1 MAYHTSFD
9 QSNKADWAFDVTAT
23 DAETGEAIDFTGAE
37 VAFMVKDQSRCTV
50 LSATTDA
57 DDGITISTTTISV
70 RFDDSDMNGICA
82 GSYNVG
88 MIYRLNDETAQIF
101 TGTVTIFDGVAT
113 L

>member
-1 MAYHTSFD
+1 MAYITSFD
-9 QSNKADWAFDVTAT
+9 QSNKADWTFDVTAT

-37 VAFMVKDQSRCTV
+37 VAFMVKDQNRCTV
-50 LSATTDA
+50 LSATT

-70 RFDDSDMNGICA
+70 RFDDSDMNAVCA
-82 GSYNVG
+82 GSYNIG
-88 MIYRLNDETAQIF
+88 MIYRLNDETNQLL